1 MRSSFYPDTCGRGIK
16 SHIPWKLITRGFSH
30 SQNYRPALKVNN
42 LQRATICNEWMAITM
57 LGIPEISAE
66 GDGLMVMDLDE
77 LVVNDVVGW
86 STKVTMT
93 IGMTVLIIMIIEF
106 SSIENL

>member
-1 MRSSFYPDTCGRGIK
+1 
-16 SHIPWKLITRGFSH
+16 
-30 SQNYRPALKVNN
+30 
-42 LQRATICNEWMAITM
+42 MAITM